1 MTSAFGMTAAVK
13 LISILIMSKRILSLI
28 LFISIFAPVANS
40 QLTKWCKDHHVADN
54 LDVAFTLGT
63 GGLGL
68 EAATP
73 VTKWAKL
80 RAGFEWIPSI
90 RVPMNFDLTTFTSDG
105 LPSDNFSHVQE
116 LVYRYT
122 GLEMDNSVKMIGEP
136 TICSFKLLVDVFP
149 FQNNKHWHFTA
160 GFYLGGKSVAKAY
173 NDRGEM
179 PTLVGLNIY
188 NRMYSYFTGL
198 TEGEIFDV
206 YIGGGNYMDPADVL
220 KLKQRLERYGRIGI
234 HVGDY
239 KNGEPYYMEPD
250 SDGKVKAKAFVNCF
264 RPYLG
269 FGYSGAIDAAK
280 RWNVGVEAGAI
291 FWGGAP
297 DVIVH
302 DGVNMTKD
310 LKHVRG
316 RVGDYLDLVKALPV
330 YPSVNFKIS
339 YTFF

>member
-1 MTSAFGMTAAVK
+1 MWHVK
-13 LISILIMSKRILSLI
+13 NGCLIYIYIINMSKRIVTII
-28 LFISIFAPVANS
+28 LFLGVIASAANA
-40 QLTKWCKDHHVADN
+40 QLSKWCKSNHVADN
-54 LDVAFTLGT
+54 LDIAFTLGT
-63 GGLGL
+63 GGMGL

-73 VTKWAKL
+73 VTKWTKL
-80 RAGFEWIPSI
+80 RVGFEWIPSFK
-90 RVPMNFDLTTFTSDG
+90 VPMNFNLTTFTSDG

-122 GLEMDNSVKMIGEP
+122 GLEMDNTVEMIAQP
-136 TICSFKLLVDVFP
+136 TLCSFKLLVDVFP
-149 FQNNKHWHFTA
+149 FQQNRHWHFTA
-160 GFYLGGKSVAKAY
+160 GFYIGGKSAAKVRNAH
-173 NDRGEM
+173 GEM

-188 NRMYSYFTGL
+188 NRMYDYFTGL
-198 TEGEIFDV
+198 SDEDIFDV
-206 YIGGGNYMDPADVL
+206 YIGGGNFLDPAEIV
-220 KLKQRLERYGRIGI
+220 KMKERLERYGRIGI

-250 SDGKVKAKAFVNCF
+250 SDGTVKAKAFVNRF

-302 DGVNMTKD
+302 DGVNMTKE
-310 LKHVRG
+310 LKNVRG
-316 RVGDYLDLVKALPV
+316 KVGDYLDLVKALPV
-330 YPSVNFKIS
+330 YPSINFKIS